1 MRVGIDVRDQSILTI
16 FPAEVEEFVKL
27 VEVIERPDVTFDD
40 VGGYKDQIRSLKE
53 IFLRNWSQTQACKR
67 LRIEPPRGALLYGP
81 PGTGK
86 TLCAKAIANAS
97 GATFMRIVS
106 TELVKKNL
114 GEGPRLVREIFK
126 FARTKEPCIIF
137 IDEVNF
143 MLDSTFRSLLVLIF
157 KP

>member
-53 IFLRNWSQTQACKR
+53 IFLRNWRQTQACNR

-143 MLDSTFRSLLVLIF
+143 LLDSTFRSRLVLIF